1 MCRREHLFFP
11 IWEFA
16 ISRCGLWKGLSFST
30 SNRMRESFMGR
41 AIGQTQLLP
50 ARERLFPRETLAVY
64 LLKGSVGGFFLSKLL
79 ESSSQYFLD
88 IPSVSGYPVLTSSS
102 WPLVFTVRC
111 CFFPHWSGYGLK
123 WFQNHQLWL
132 HWSLRCFSALWVRFL
147 SLCFLISSW
156 LLLPSRNSFA
166 FTCFFKHRGL

>member
-16 ISRCGLWKGLSFST
+16 ISRCGLWEGLSFST

-50 ARERLFPRETLAVY
+50 ACERLFPRETLAVC

-132 HWSLRCFSALWVRFL
+132 HWSLRCFSAPWVRFL
-147 SLCFLISSW
+147 SLFPDFFLTSAEFFCLHV
-156 LLLPSRNSFA
+156 LL
-166 FTCFFKHRGL
+166 